1 MCRGGFGG
9 LGLRVRSMARN
20 WVRVRVGVSKTMVR
34 VVVIQNCCWTRI
46 IDQSFAR
53 PNIAASSRKNKPIHT
68 RT

>member
-1 MCRGGFGG
+1 
-9 LGLRVRSMARN
+9 MARN

-34 VVVIQNCCWTRI
+34 VVVIQNCCWTRY